1 MVQVHKVTE
10 SNLNRVKEFVTHLFS
25 HDTLKDEPPVIAE
38 RLIINFLENN
48 SRELVLFFKSP
59 EFFPNLDPDK
69 VLELIYNELYDRVY
83 AASFPPVNRFLDNCN
98 LSFFDILSE
107 TGVVDDMHR
116 RKKIHDLILTLFKDR
131 DVRYWMYPVL
141 SIFRN
146 NAVDRYIAEVF
157 NRRDYIYTEIVN
169 IEKIK
174 PDAGTYSSLIK
185 VILLLRTIVYLKGNK
200 KSEGDSVSVTALVK
214 TADNEN
220 FKNFTDEIIKSVLS
234 MLPGIPSGIIRLAV
248 KSYLR
253 SDQLDKFDGLSK
265 FVYILCSM
273 FQYYRETD
281 NPYIGSETPEKSWL
295 GIAKQNFVYSGYDR
309 GMVSSLYKIAEDHKW

>member
-1 MVQVHKVTE
+1 MVQVHRVTE
-10 SNLNRVKEFVTHLFS
+10 SDLNRVKEFVTHLFS
-25 HDTLKDEPPVIAE
+25 DDTLKDEPPLIAE
-38 RLIINFLENN
+38 RLITNFLDNN
-48 SRELVLFFKSP
+48 LQALSLIFKSP
-59 EFFPNLDPDK
+59 GFFPYLDPDN

-83 AASFPPVNRFLDNCN
+83 AASFPPVNRFLDNCR
-98 LSFFDILSE
+98 LSFFDMLSE
-107 TGVVDDMHR
+107 AGVVVDMHR
-116 RKKIHDLILTLFKDR
+116 RKKVHDLIITLFKDR

-146 NAVDRYIAEVF
+146 NAADRYIAEIF

-200 KSEGDSVSVTALVK
+200 KSEGDSVSVTALMK
-214 TADNEN
+214 TADNET
-220 FKNFTDEIIKSVLS
+220 FKHLTDELIKPVIS
-234 MLPGIPSGIIRLAV
+234 MLPGIPSEIIRLAV
-248 KSYLR
+248 KSHRR
-253 SDQLDKFDGLSK
+253 SDQLDKSDGLSK

-281 NPYIGSETPEKSWL
+281 NPYIGSDTPEKSWL
-295 GIAKQNFVYSGYDR
+295 GIAKHNCVYSGYDR
-309 GMVSSLYKIAEDHKW
+309 GMISSLYTIAEDHKW